1 MSFNLKKN
9 KNTSIIKKRCNM
21 AFCKFSTENKQA
33 NEVLVDSVFF
43 TDYMPY
49 APESC
54 TKVYLYGLAKCSN
67 PDSNLNSI
75 EDFVQVLNLSKE
87 DIKSAYLY
95 WEEKGLVK
103 ILNIEPIE
111 IRYLPVKRNSAYEKL
126 YKKEK
131 FAEFNRTI
139 QEILDGR
146 MITPHEYSEYY
157 ITMDSMHIDESAML
171 MIAKYCAES
180 KGNNVGYN
188 YILTVA
194 KNWAY
199 DGVHTAKDVELKLG
213 EMETLTNEVKDI
225 LVALKS
231 KKSPSFEDKE
241 LFQKWT
247 KQYGYDL
254 STLVQI
260 AKKVKRGGMDK
271 LASLIDTYYGL
282 KLFSITEIEDYEK
295 DKDSL
300 YSLAKTVCQSLGLY
314 YENLDPIVNTY
325 IIKWKQ
331 MGYSQEA
338 IKLIADICF
347 KKFIRNFDGMNE
359 IVSKYFANG
368 LISLDAINEYIT
380 GTLSTDKKIKNILA
394 NLGLAR
400 NVTSWDRDYY
410 HTWTYSWKFGDELID
425 YATSL
430 SAGKSQ
436 PMTYINK
443 ILSNWKEQNIT
454 TLEDAKKAKSVD
466 AVLNNNDT
474 KSQQKSHFITHSF
487 SQEELDALFDNLD
500 EVKLV

>member
-1 MSFNLKKN
+1 
-9 KNTSIIKKRCNM
+9 M

-43 TDYMPY
+43 TDFMPY

-67 PDSNLNSI
+67 PDSNLNSVQ
-75 EDFVQVLNLSKE
+75 DFVQVLGLTQE
-87 DIKSAYLY
+87 DIKSAFLY

-103 ILNIEPIE
+103 VLNIEPFE
-111 IRYLPVKRNSAYEKL
+111 VRYLPVKKASAYEKL

-131 FAEFNRTI
+131 FAEFNKTI

-146 MITPHEYSEYY
+146 MITPHEYGEYY
-157 ITMDSMHIDESAML
+157 ATMESLRIEEGAMI
-171 MIAKYCAES
+171 MIAKYCAEC

-199 DGVHTAKDVELKLG
+199 DGVHTATDVELKLG
-213 EMETLTNEVKDI
+213 EMETLTSDVKDI

-231 KKSPSFEDKE
+231 KRNPSFDDKE

-260 AKKVKRGGMDK
+260 AKRIKRGGMDK
-271 LASLIDTYYGL
+271 MASLVDTYFGL
-282 KLFSITEIEDYEK
+282 KLLSITEIEDYER
-295 DKDSL
+295 DKDNL
-300 YSLAKTVCQSLGLY
+300 YSLAKIVCQSLGLY
-314 YENLDPIVNTY
+314 YENLDPIINTY
-325 IIKWKQ
+325 IIKWKH
-331 MGYSQEA
+331 MGYSAEA

-347 KKFIRNFDGMNE
+347 KKFIRTFDGMSE
-359 IVSKYFANG
+359 IVSKYYSNG
-368 LISLDAINEYIT
+368 LISIDAINEYIS
-380 GTLSTDKKIKNILA
+380 GTLSIDKKIKNILN
-394 NLGLAR
+394 NLGLSR
-400 NVTSWDRDYY
+400 NVTSWDRDFY
-410 HTWTYSWKFGDELID
+410 HTWTYSWGFGDDLID

-443 ILSNWKEQNIT
+443 ILSNWKEQNIS
-454 TLEDAKKAKSVD
+454 TLQEAKKVKQTD
-466 AVLNNNDT
+466 AVLSNDDT
-474 KSQQKSHFITHSF
+474 KSQNKSEFMTHSF
-487 SQEELDALFDNLD
+487 SQEELNALFDNLD
-500 EVKLV
+500 EVKLI